1 MEGESSEDSSSSSSI
16 SSSLFYEAPLGYS
29 IEYVRPYGGI
39 KRFKSAAY
47 SNVSFTPLQFLHLCV
62 CVCHS

>member
-1 MEGESSEDSSSSSSI
+1 MEGESSEDSSSSSSSI

-39 KRFKSAAY
+39 KKFKSAAY
-47 SNVSFTPLQFLHLCV
+47 SNIAREPS
-62 CVCHS
+62 